1 MNYAKSGLRV
11 ICHAMRELN
20 ETEATKLTEYL
31 DNVAEGEIE
40 IGLLTSFEKNLN
52 FIGLSALEDSLCD

>member
-1 MNYAKSGLRV
+1 
-11 ICHAMRELN
+11 MRELN

-40 IGLLTSFEKNLN
+40 IGLLTSFEKNMT
-52 FIGLSALEDSLCD
+52 FIGLSALEDSLCDQVPETI